1 MKRISL
7 IECKRLKDDTCS
19 KKYVNNFSKILTPI
33 DGSDPSLYA
42 ANYAIELARK
52 FLSKIYIISVLP
64 SKIKYGDSSGYFGM
78 VPPNYFENYKKEAEI
93 WFTQLR
99 NKIKVDDFNKEN
111 LKTEV
116 ITSPLS
122 VSGTI
127 LEYGESKNV
136 DLIVMGT
143 KGKTGF
149 KRLLIGSTAHEIVT
163 YAHCPVMV
171 VR

>member
-1 MKRISL
+1 MK
-7 IECKRLKDDTCS
+7 EFK
-19 KKYVNNFSKILTPI
+19 KILTPV
-33 DGSDPSLYA
+33 DGSDNSLSAASYA
-42 ANYAIELARK
+42 MELAIK
-52 FLSKIYIISVLP
+52 FLSEIHIIAILP

-78 VPPNYFENYKKEAEI
+78 VPPKYFDKYKKESEI
-93 WFTQLR
+93 WFEQLK
-99 NKIKVDDFNKEN
+99 NTIKSNEFNLDKII
-111 LKTEV
+111 TEV

-122 VSGTI
+122 VSSAI

-143 KGKTGF
+143 KGKTGL
-149 KRLLIGSTAHEIVT
+149 KRLLIGSTAQEIVT

>member
-1 MKRISL
+1 MIRI
-7 IECKRLKDDTCS
+7 T
-19 KKYVNNFSKILTPI
+19 KILIPI
-33 DGSDPSLYA
+33 DGSGSSLNA
-42 ANYAIELARK
+42 AK
-52 FLSKIYIISVLP
+52 FAFELSKKIFSELYIISIVP

-78 VPPNYFENYKKEAEI
+78 VPPKYLETYKKEAET
-93 WFTQLR
+93 WFNQLR
-99 NKIKVDDFNKEN
+99 NGLEGNESNKE
-111 LKTEV
+111 KITTEV
-116 ITSPLS
+116 LTSPLS

-127 LEYGESKNV
+127 LEYGESNNI

-149 KRLLIGSTAHEIVT
+149 NRLLIGSTAQEIVT

>member
-1 MKRISL
+1 MK
-7 IECKRLKDDTCS
+7 EFK
-19 KKYVNNFSKILTPI
+19 KILTPI
-33 DGSDPSLYA
+33 DGSEHSLSAASYA
-42 ANYAIELARK
+42 LELAIK
-52 FLSKIYIISVLP
+52 FLSEIHIISILP

-78 VPPNYFENYKKEAEI
+78 VPPKYFDKYKKEAEM
-93 WFTQLR
+93 WFGQLK
-99 NKIKVDDFNKEN
+99 NTIKGNEFNLDKII
-111 LKTEV
+111 TEV

-122 VSGTI
+122 VSSAI

-143 KGKTGF
+143 KGKTGLR
-149 KRLLIGSTAHEIVT
+149 RLLIGSTAQEIVT